1 MGALFWS
8 STYSATDGAHC
19 TRRHLSPGTR
29 RCQGEQRWRTAHL
42 LCFSFLWTQWI
53 FDQRKKQIE
62 PKSRCQRRCSPTPPH
77 RSCCGSPAATTTL
90 TASQPHLQ
98 LPVDL
103 PNPTKIKNP
112 TRERR
117 CEGWGTRQT
126 YWQESFGYWRGQM
139 PPGRLQRRRLRRLAL
154 VSRLRTCCGPATEEE
169 KFHESGVV
177 GRIPGQGAGIS
188 LGLDRGRNLRGLT
201 EQMFSH
207 GPGLFP
213 CGLIHE
219 VCHRTPAGN
228 GTTEQSLRGRGG
240 CDTLYAKPQPGERS
254 WRRPFAHSRSLLRSW
269 AQVCYV
275 PKFVTCRKDLAC
287 WRHAWCQH
295 DTSIRLEE

>member
-1 MGALFWS
+1 LA
-8 STYSATDGAHC
+8 
-19 TRRHLSPGTR
+19 
-29 RCQGEQRWRTAHL
+29 
-42 LCFSFLWTQWI
+42 
-53 FDQRKKQIE
+53 
-62 PKSRCQRRCSPTPPH
+62 
-77 RSCCGSPAATTTL
+77 
-90 TASQPHLQ
+90 ASQPHLQ

-177 GRIPGQGAGIS
+177 GRIPGQGEGIS
-188 LGLDRGRNLRGLT
+188 LGLDRGRNLLGLT
-201 EQMFSH
+201 EQMFPH

-228 GTTEQSLRGRGG
+228 GTTEQSLKGRSRRMNLSHKHH
-240 CDTLYAKPQPGERS
+240 TSPIFLSPSLIPQTNACPNLCIWWS
-254 WRRPFAHSRSLLRSW
+254 
-269 AQVCYV
+269 V
-275 PKFVTCRKDLAC
+275 P
-287 WRHAWCQH
+287 
-295 DTSIRLEE
+295 